1 MQICVSY
8 TLIRVFT
15 PIKYTKNVHTCIS
28 HCNTLQR
35 TATHCNTLRH
45 IATHCNTLQ
54 SISGGF
60 GRFFWFPLNPRF
72 SPESLVVF
80 VCFVCLLGIN
90 FFLSWVLFCFVYYG
104 CHTVEQKHA
113 NGTQGF
119 RADAKVPSLVPGAW
133 APAPLLSLSACWVCA
148 FSASRALALA
158 RRPRIMLMCLGH
170 LPEWRCCVSGTGL
183 WTGWQTVAG

>member
-1 MQICVSY
+1 MCFIHTHPCVQTYQIHKECAHMY
-8 TLIRVFT
+8 I
-15 PIKYTKNVHTCIS
+15 
-28 HCNTLQR
+28 TLQH
-35 TATHCNTLRH
+35 TATHCNTLLH

-60 GRFFWFPLNPRF
+60 GRFFWFFLNPRF
-72 SPESLVVF
+72 LPESLVVF

-119 RADAKVPSLVPGAW
+119 RAYAKVPPPVPGAW
-133 APAPLLSLSACWVCA
+133 APAPWPSLSDEMESNPLLRFFEFGRLWV
-148 FSASRALALA
+148 LK
-158 RRPRIMLMCLGH
+158 
-170 LPEWRCCVSGTGL
+170 
-183 WTGWQTVAG
+183 